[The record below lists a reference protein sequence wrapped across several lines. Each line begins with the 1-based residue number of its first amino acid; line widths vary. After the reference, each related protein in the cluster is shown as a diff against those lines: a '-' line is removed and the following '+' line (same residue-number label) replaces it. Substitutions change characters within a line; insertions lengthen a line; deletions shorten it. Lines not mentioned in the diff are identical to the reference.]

1 MHRKSENC
9 RGTEVSDI
17 KDTKKREDGN
27 ICGEFP
33 PRIHPRDRRFFHG
46 KTHPKRTA
54 GDKIHYLCRKIR
66 HPMHPKAKGYLLGA
80 VAAAT
85 YGMNPLFALPLYKA
99 GMDPDSVL
107 FFRYLFAIPILGIML
122 KARGRNFSIRRQEIL
137 PLAVLGLLVAFSS
150 LFLFL
155 SYNHMDAGIASTLLF
170 VYPIFVALIMALGFH
185 EHVSLQTAGCILLTL
200 LGIGLLYKSENGATL
215 SLTGTLFVMASA
227 LSYAVYIV
235 GVNRPRLQGVA
246 TLKVTFYVLLFGL
259 SLFLV
264 RLRFGADVTLPPRWY
279 LWGNLIALALFPTA
293 ISFLCT
299 TVAIQHI
306 GATPTA
312 ILGALEPVT
321 AVVFGITLF
330 GERLTPRSGCGMLL
344 IIVAVSLIVAGNSL
358 ASYLVRLRKLFPR
371 LSLRRK

>member
-1 MHRKSENC
+1 MYSANIARHRAALQKRKRRNAQ
-9 RGTEVSDI
+9 SD
-17 KDTKKREDGN
+17 RHAL
-27 ICGEFP
+27 
-33 PRIHPRDRRFFHG
+33 RHG
-46 KTHPKRTA
+46 
-54 GDKIHYLCRKIR
+54 
-66 HPMHPKAKGYLLGA
+66 LG
-80 VAAAT
+80 
-85 YGMNPLFALPLYKA
+85 
-99 GMDPDSVL
+99 
-107 FFRYLFAIPILGIML
+107 
-122 KARGRNFSIRRQEIL
+122 
-137 PLAVLGLLVAFSS
+137 
-150 LFLFL
+150 
-155 SYNHMDAGIASTLLF
+155 TLL
-170 VYPIFVALIMALGFH
+170 
-185 EHVSLQTAGCILLTL
+185 
-200 LGIGLLYKSENGATL
+200 
-215 SLTGTLFVMASA
+215 
-227 LSYAVYIV
+227 
-235 GVNRPRLQGVA
+235 RRLHRRGQPPPVQGVA

-371 LSLRRK
+371 LPLRRK